1 MALEQMMK
9 RSDELYVAII
19 DLLNDVPV
27 YPGER
32 SEAAMVACGIAF
44 EHALGLRVLLESSCP
59 TSAVSMLRLQF
70 EALTRAMWLLYAASD
85 LAVEKLSAPLTLETE
100 KVANKLPMVSEMVEM
115 IVKKAP
121 PEASRMLVQF
131 RDVSWGAMNSFVHSG
146 IHPLR
151 RHREGYPLQLILQ
164 IMQNSNGLITMTGM
178 LAAILTGDE
187 RCTKPMRKIQM
198 DFIDCLPPLTT

>member
-1 MALEQMMK
+1 MALDQMMK

-32 SEAAMVACGIAF
+32 NEAAMVACGIAF
-44 EHALGLRVLLESSCP
+44 EHALGLRVLLESGCP
-59 TSAVSMLRLQF
+59 TSSVSMLRLQF

-85 LAVEKLSAPLTLETE
+85 LAVEKLTAPLTLETE

-121 PEASRMLVQF
+121 PEASQMLVQF
-131 RDVSWGAMNSFVHSG
+131 RDVSGRAMNSFVHSG

-198 DFIDCLPPLTT
+198 DFIDCLPALTT

>member
-1 MALEQMMK
+1 MALDQMMK
-9 RSDELYVAII
+9 RSDELHGAII

-32 SEAAMVACGIAF
+32 NEAAMVACGIAF
-44 EHALGLRVLLESSCP
+44 EHALGLRVLLESGCP

-178 LAAILTGDE
+178 VAAILTGDE

>member
-9 RSDELYVAII
+9 RSDELYLAII

-100 KVANKLPMVSEMVEM
+100 KIANKLPMVSEMVEM

-131 RDVSWGAMNSFVHSG
+131 RDVSGRAMNSFVHSG
-146 IHPLR
+146 IHPLH
-151 RHREGYPLQLILQ
+151 RHREGYPLQLIL
-164 IMQNSNGLITMTGM
+164 
-178 LAAILTGDE
+178 
-187 RCTKPMRKIQM
+187 
-198 DFIDCLPPLTT
+198 